1 MTVQIQFI
9 DGFFETTLPLI
20 KLTKSINGKTGTAT
34 FILLNLPVFLSY
46 QKTIYMVCIYCGKL
60 KKLAQQILKLF

>member
-1 MTVQIQFI
+1 MTVQIQF

-46 QKTIYMVCIYCGKL
+46 QKNIYMVCIYCGKL
-60 KKLAQQILKLF
+60 KN